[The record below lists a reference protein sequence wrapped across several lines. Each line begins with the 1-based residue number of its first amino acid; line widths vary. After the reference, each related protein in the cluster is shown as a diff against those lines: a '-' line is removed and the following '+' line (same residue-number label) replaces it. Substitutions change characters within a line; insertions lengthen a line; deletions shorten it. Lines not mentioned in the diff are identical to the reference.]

1 MIKLYKQIFSI
12 LNDELKKKVI
22 NLQLINIFQAII
34 ETIALGLIAVLVSI
48 INDPLIINKQI
59 ILKPYFEEYF
69 KSDINLFLIYYCSL
83 LFIIIFFSFFLSIF
97 VNTKMLRVGHEIN
110 ALLENKAF
118 NYYLNKPWI
127 FHVTID
133 LGLSVCLV

>member
-48 INDPLIINKQI
+48 INDPLIINK
-59 ILKPYFEEYF
+59 
-69 KSDINLFLIYYCSL
+69 
-83 LFIIIFFSFFLSIF
+83 
-97 VNTKMLRVGHEIN
+97 
-110 ALLENKAF
+110 
-118 NYYLNKPWI
+118 
-127 FHVTID
+127 
-133 LGLSVCLV
+133 